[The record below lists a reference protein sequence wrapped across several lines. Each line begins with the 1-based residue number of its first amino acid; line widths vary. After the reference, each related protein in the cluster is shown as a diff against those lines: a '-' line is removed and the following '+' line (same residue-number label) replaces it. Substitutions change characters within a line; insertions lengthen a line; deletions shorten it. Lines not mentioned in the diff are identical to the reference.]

1 MPSAVKSLASPLADM
16 CACVCHMS
24 RRVVVAGCTGAPYTH
39 MHTVRVCTRCARTLV
54 LARGPLCACR
64 DQLCIG
70 YCYRLSWVMALA
82 RHPSVPVWATTRKG
96 MALLPLCRPP
106 PPYSFYPNS
115 WLLPAR
121 GGHTS
126 WRSRSAWRLVC
137 QRAAVYAAR
146 VRSGLLRQSS
156 LCHLLS
162 TDNERGVRCHTL

>member
-1 MPSAVKSLASPLADM
+1 MPSAVESLASPLTDM

-39 MHTVRVCTRCARTLV
+39 MHTVCVCTRCARTLV

-70 YCYRLSWVMALA
+70 YCYRLSWVMAFA

-106 PPYSFYPNS
+106 PPSSTPI
-115 WLLPAR
+115 P
-121 GGHTS
+121 GC
-126 WRSRSAWRLVC
+126 C
-137 QRAAVYAAR
+137 QRAEATQVGEVGALGGWCASAQLFMR
-146 VRSGLLRQSS
+146 RACALACCVSQVS
-156 LCHLLS
+156 
-162 TDNERGVRCHTL
+162 VIF